1 MSTQISPKSFRVI
14 VVGAGRVGSALAA
27 ALGSV
32 PGFSVLLVDSVPEVA
47 DRARDAGHEAVVCD
61 VLDEHRFQ
69 LVARGADAI
78 VAALP
83 EHTVAHVAGLAAWL
97 GAHHLDFSDPRST
110 GLVARAASAE
120 APAVLPGCGVSPG
133 FVDDVVA
140 DLIGEFD
147 EVEDLV
153 VRVGAIPRHPKG
165 KLGYGDIWDVNGLIS
180 EYTRPAE
187 VVVDGRPA
195 TVPALGGH
203 ETFKW
208 KGRNYEA
215 FVTAD
220 GSRSL
225 VALCRGRVR
234 NATFKTIRHPG
245 HLDHM
250 LFLLD
255 ELKLRNRLPMLANL
269 LVNALPRVVEDMV
282 LIHVTASGPIGGTP
296 SERTAVHEIASL
308 PASGRTG
315 PVSALARGAA
325 AYAETQLLALA
336 GLPNAATALELSKA

>member
-1 MSTQISPKSFRVI
+1 MSTQISESGFRVV
-14 VVGAGRVGSALAA
+14 VVGAGRVGTALAA
-27 ALGSV
+27 ALRAV

-47 DRARDAGHEAVVCD
+47 DRAREAGHEVAVCD
-61 VLDEHRFQ
+61 VLDEHRFR
-69 LVARGADAI
+69 LVAGAARAI

-83 EHTVAHVAGLAAWL
+83 EHTVAHVAGLAARL

-110 GLVARAASAE
+110 GLVARAASADG
-120 APAVLPGCGVSPG
+120 PAVLPGCGVSPG
-133 FVDDVVA
+133 LVDDVVA

-165 KLGYGDIWDVNGLIS
+165 RLGYGDIWDVNGLIS

-187 VVVDGRPA
+187 AVVDGRA
-195 TVPALGGH
+195 TTIPALGGH

-215 FVTAD
+215 FVTAA

-225 VALCRGRVR
+225 VGLCRGRVR

-255 ELKLRNRLPMLANL
+255 ELKLRSRLPMLANL
-269 LVNALPRVVEDMV
+269 LVNALPRVAEDMV
-282 LIHVTASGPIGGTP
+282 LIHVTASGLIGGTP
-296 SERTAVHEIASL
+296 GERTAVHEIASL
-308 PASGRTG
+308 PAVGRIG

-325 AYAETQLLALA
+325 AYAETQLLGLA
-336 GLPNAATALELSKA
+336 GLPNPATALELSKA